1 VKVNKEEEEEEEVQ
15 WRERRKIIII
25 LGMTLPSLS
34 FELIRLSESQPSF
47 RKCPHFH
54 G

>member
-1 VKVNKEEEEEEEVQ
+1 VKVNKEKEEEVQ
-15 WRERRKIIII
+15 WRERRKIIIL

-34 FELIRLSESQPSF
+34 FELMRLSESQPSF